1 MRSDPPTVNPSGRA
15 QLRPIDGGK
24 SAACREVEELL
35 AGQAES
41 SLPAADAAAVS
52 AHLREC
58 PACSADVRAFRAI
71 LTDLRTRAEMD
82 KPHKDQAFW
91 RDLQQRIALEVAGQ
105 PSNRRWWQRPALRW
119 GMLAAAAVLMAVVG
133 LPRLLPEAPAVEEAR
148 DNRAVYGTASEL
160 VRSDRGFVDDL
171 AGSDGDPAQT
181 LDELDDWEEIDLDAL
196 GTALDDQAEGEQG
209 AQGPHLRQPDRFG
222 AGAMVEIGIGELGN
236 RSGDVRQA
244 NGPALVGPDPKEG

>member
-1 MRSDPPTVNPSGRA
+1 MRSDPPTANPSRRA
-15 QLRPIDGGK
+15 LLRPIDGGK

-41 SLPAADAAAVS
+41 SLPAAEAASVS
-52 AHLREC
+52 AHLRQC
-58 PACSADVRAFRAI
+58 PACNADVRAFRAI

-82 KPHKDQAFW
+82 KPLKDQAFW
-91 RDLQQRIALEVAGQ
+91 QDLQQRIALEVAGQ
-105 PSNRRWWQRPALRW
+105 PANRRWWQRPALRW
-119 GMLAAAAVLMAVVG
+119 GMLAAAAVLLAVVG
-133 LPRLLPEAPAVEEAR
+133 LPRLLPEAPAVVEAR

-209 AQGPHLRQPDRFG
+209 AQGPRSRQSDRLG
-222 AGAMVEIGIGELGN
+222 SAAALGIRIGELGN
-236 RSGDVRQA
+236 RPSRA
-244 NGPALVGPDPKEG
+244 RETNEPLLVAQDPKEG